1 MIENHNTAAGRGHVR
16 AVFSERCRGFAAP
29 LDLVRAHLRA
39 VWGGVRGHLAV
50 VDLCDCAAM
59 AGDAQDDELRA
70 LEMRGRV
77 RAAFA
82 DYLVSDDEAGYPF
95 REARNRHRPENDRLA
110 MTGRGP
116 WSFDL
121 QSGLFDGGHG
131 CMDAPNY
138 LAGGGMR
145 SYRCDVSG
153 DRVKAPLLWV
163 RW

>member
-1 MIENHNTAAGRGHVR
+1 MIENQNTAAGRGHVR
-16 AVFSERCRGFAAP
+16 AVFSERCRGFVAP

-39 VWGGVRGHLAV
+39 VWGGVRWHLLA
-50 VDLCDCAAM
+50 VDLCDCVAT

-82 DYLVSDDEAGYPF
+82 DYLVTDGEALAFSESRGL
-95 REARNRHRPENDRLA
+95 HKPENDRLA

-116 WSFDL
+116 WLFDL

-131 CMDAPNY
+131 CMDAPHY
-138 LAGGGMR
+138 LAAGGMR
-145 SYRCDVSG
+145 SYRCDMSG
-153 DRVKAPLLWV
+153 DRVKAPMLWARV
-163 RW
+163 